1 MYVYEIITFGT
12 VLSVG
17 QHRSKRALRPGDV
30 LSAQNVDWRVERVE
44 QIEGSVTRLICV
56 EADASN
62 PPQSFGGHQVG
73 D

>member
-1 MYVYEIITFGT
+1 MYVYELITFGS

-17 QHRSKRALRPGDV
+17 EHRSKRALQPGDV
-30 LSAQNVDWRVERVE
+30 IHAQNVDWRVERLERV
-44 QIEGSVTRLICV
+44 EGSVERLICV

-62 PPQSFGGHQVG
+62 PPQPFGGHEVG